1 MQYEH
6 VNLDNDITI
15 RTNKAGEYIVGS
27 VEIDGFD
34 KIIRGSGYNPWPMLD
49 EIVGAL
55 EHARDVAAV
64 TDGYDSPLHRAITDA
79 WSEVAKH
86 RQNVAAKST
95 A

>member
-1 MQYEH
+1 MNYVH
-6 VNLDNDITI
+6 LDNDITL
-15 RTNKAGEYIVGS
+15 RTNQAGEYIVGS

-34 KIIRGSGYNPWPMLD
+34 KIIWGAGYNPVHMLD
-49 EIVGAL
+49 ELIGAR
-55 EHARDVAAV
+55 EHHRDVAAV